1 MPVKSTQT
9 CSPQHSMGHY
19 QGRRIGHPF
28 ENSAPMKIITFDKG
42 GRDQRVAQVAKG
54 TAPRDFFYG
63 TLDLTELG
71 HDVERI
77 PSGTP
82 YGGLWGSCRQLAETL
97 HSRITGLGLRPHRAR
112 QLKCR
117 LQAVEVAISF
127 TDGFSLSLGHAYHSE
142 SRGMATLVGFFHRLC
157 DIEDNAGRFCQAWVR
172 RCIRRAVHR
181 LDRLVFFG
189 PADREEA
196 IVRYAIPREKTSI
209 FIHGFDTDFWEPT
222 GEPEEDFY
230 FSPGQDPHRD
240 FQLLADCGVDLPL
253 HIHTSLPVRVKPG
266 DKNIKLSQG
275 SYYESSLTDAGL
287 RSVYCRSRAVVVPLQ
302 NVLQPSGYSVTM
314 QAMACGKP
322 VVLTRNR
329 GLWAPEYLVDGE
341 NCILV
346 SPGNSAALAT
356 ALRRL
361 EGDAGLR
368 TRMGE
373 AARETVLKH
382 FPHKK
387 NLESLRAAIADL

>member
-1 MPVKSTQT
+1 M
-9 CSPQHSMGHY
+9 
-19 QGRRIGHPF
+19 
-28 ENSAPMKIITFDKG
+28 NIITFDKG
-42 GRDQRVAQVAKG
+42 GRDQRVAQITEG

-77 PSGTP
+77 PSGTS
-82 YGGLWGSCRQLAETL
+82 YVGIWGSCRQWVETL

-117 LQAVEVAISF
+117 LQAAEVAISF
-127 TDGFSLSLGHAYHSE
+127 TDGFSLSLGHAYHAE
-142 SRGMATLVGFFHRLC
+142 TRGVATLVGFFHRLC
-157 DIEDNAGRFCQAWVR
+157 DIEDNAGRFCQTWVR
-172 RCIRRAVHR
+172 RRIRRAVHR

-230 FSPGQDPHRD
+230 FSPGQDPNRD

-266 DKNIKLSQG
+266 NQNIKLSHG
-275 SYYESSLTDAGL
+275 NYYQSSLTDTGL

-329 GLWAPEYLVDGE
+329 GLWAPEYFVDGE

-346 SPGNSAALAT
+346 PPGDSPALAAAL
-356 ALRRL
+356 RQL

-373 AARETVLKH
+373 AARKTVLKY
-382 FPHKK
+382 FPHTK
-387 NLESLRAAIADL
+387 NLESLRAAIAGL